1 MVAKRAT
8 VITVV
13 VVSLVAGASAC
24 GSDNETT
31 TAGSDSRHTTIPAST
46 SSSRSDRS
54 SAPTTDGSQPATSGS
69 GSNSTGTAT
78 GPPGPSNA
86 AQVSRLLDLLGAGVF
101 ESPGGAEIRLYCSF
115 ETWGERIAEEM
126 NALVADGKVDPS
138 TVSSIPSE
146 ERTDLEAR
154 WLELAAMLTGRRPLE
169 WSPWTPVGSSVGG
182 QGICLYGMGGA
193 SPVTLTLRDTRG
205 AEVTTVTLRDSGST
219 TVIDNEGGVQGE
231 VAVLVFDRQSPV
243 EIVGFATT
251 PNSRYGS
258 PYRELYGLLG
268 LASTPGVTPGA
279 QILLIP
285 SSDGPQPASFTAV
298 SGEGSISGTLS

>member
-1 MVAKRAT
+1 MVAKRAA
-8 VITVV
+8 VIIVV
-13 VVSLVAGASAC
+13 VVSLVAAAGAC

-31 TAGSDSRHTTIPAST
+31 TAGSDASDTTIPAST
-46 SSSRSDRS
+46 SGSDTSSG
-54 SAPTTDGSQPATSGS
+54 PTTNGSQPASSGS

-78 GPPGPSNA
+78 GPPGPSSA
-86 AQVSRLLDLLGAGVF
+86 AQVARLLELLGAGVF

-126 NALVADGKVDPS
+126 NSLVADGKVDPS
-138 TVSSIPSE
+138 TVSSIPPG

-154 WLELAAMLTGRRPLE
+154 WLELAAMLTGRRPLD

-193 SPVTLTLRDTRG
+193 SPVTLTLRDTGG
-205 AEVTTVTLRDSGST
+205 AEVTTVTLRNSGST

-231 VAVLVFDRQSPV
+231 VAVLVVDRQSPV

-251 PNSRYGS
+251 PNSQYGS
-258 PYRELYGLLG
+258 PFGELYGLLG
-268 LASTPGVTPGA
+268 LTSTPGIAPGA
-279 QILLIP
+279 QILFIP

-298 SGEGSISGTLS
+298 SGEGSISGTFS